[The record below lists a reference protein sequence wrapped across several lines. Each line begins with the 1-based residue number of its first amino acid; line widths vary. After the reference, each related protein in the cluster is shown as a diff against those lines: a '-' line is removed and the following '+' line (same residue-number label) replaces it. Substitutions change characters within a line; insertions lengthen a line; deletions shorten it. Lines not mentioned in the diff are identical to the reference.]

1 MTQAPGPLYR
11 DPSPPT
17 ATGPAG
23 VRVRLPAQL
32 RVLAGVDGEV
42 LVRPADPVTQ
52 RAVLDALEGRYPV
65 LKGTVRDR
73 VTAKRRPF
81 IRFFVGEEDL
91 SNQAP
96 DERLPPAVAAGVEP
110 FVVVGA
116 MAGG

>member
-1 MTQAPGPLYR
+1 VTPAPGPVPR
-11 DPSPPT
+11 DPSAQVAT
-17 ATGPAG
+17 AA

-42 LVRPADPVTQ
+42 LVRPTDPVTQ
-52 RAVLDALEGRYPV
+52 RTVLDALEGRYPV

-91 SNQAP
+91 SNQLP
-96 DERLPPAVAAGVEP
+96 DERLPPAVVAGVEP

>member
-1 MTQAPGPLYR
+1 MQAAGPPHG
-11 DPSPPT
+11 DAGFPT
-17 ATGPAG
+17 AAAA

-32 RVLAGVDGEV
+32 RVLAGVEGEV
-42 LVRPADPVTQ
+42 LVWPADPVTQ
-52 RAVLDALEGRYPV
+52 RAVLDALEGSYPV

-73 VTAKRRPF
+73 VSAKRRPF

-91 SNQAP
+91 SNQPP
-96 DERLPPAVAAGVEP
+96 DERLPPAVEAGLEP

>member
-1 MTQAPGPLYR
+1 MP
-11 DPSPPT
+11 
-17 ATGPAG
+17 

-32 RVLAGVDGEV
+32 RVLASVQGEV
-42 LVRPADPVTQ
+42 LVTPVLPVTQ
-52 RAVLDALEGRYPV
+52 RSVLDALEASYPV

-96 DERLPPAVAAGVEP
+96 EDGLPPAVVSGTEA